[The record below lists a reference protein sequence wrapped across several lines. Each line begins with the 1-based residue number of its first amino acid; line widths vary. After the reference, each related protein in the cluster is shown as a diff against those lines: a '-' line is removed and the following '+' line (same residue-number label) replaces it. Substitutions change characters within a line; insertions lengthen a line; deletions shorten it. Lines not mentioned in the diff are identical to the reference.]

1 MPFSL
6 CALLKKLILINR
18 LEIPFAIHG
27 HGTIAAF
34 DTVLSRKPP
43 DVDRSRFQPHEF
55 SDETPIRHAAGIEAP
70 TAAGPA
76 FMTALDPHRAALALA
91 IPVAAALICAGLI
104 VLLRP
109 LLQRY
114 ALARPNARSS
124 HVTPTPQG
132 GGIAVMAATAV
143 AAVLVGLL
151 WAPGLGSAIPIVL
164 AAAFFLAAVGMI
176 DDLRPIP
183 VVPRLALQFAVITLL
198 FATVPPQLRILESLP
213 LWLERAVMIVG
224 LLWFVNLVNFMDGL
238 DWMTVAEMLPMTVA
252 LAAFA
257 FLGEAP
263 SEVLPIALALAGA
276 LLGFAPFNRP
286 VARLFLGDVGS
297 LPIGLLTGWCLI
309 EMASRQHF
317 AAALLLPLYYLAD
330 ATITLFRRMAARER
344 FWDAHRS
351 HFYQRATDN
360 GFSVRRVV
368 TELFLLNLVLAGLA
382 TISIAAGS
390 TRVDL
395 ATLVLGAFGVMIVLA
410 RFSRSPNG

>member
-1 MPFSL
+1 MIGRPL
-6 CALLKKLILINR
+6 
-18 LEIPFAIHG
+18 
-27 HGTIAAF
+27 
-34 DTVLSRKPP
+34 

-55 SDETPIRHAAGIEAP
+55 SDETPNRYAAGINAP
-70 TAAGPA
+70 AATGYF
-76 FMTALDPHRAALALA
+76 FMTTLDPHRAALALV

-104 VLLRP
+104 VVLRP

-132 GGIAVMAATAV
+132 GGIAVITATAIAV
-143 AAVLVGLL
+143 ALTALLGTPDLGLT
-151 WAPGLGSAIPIVL
+151 IPVVL
-164 AAAFFLAAVGMI
+164 AAASCLAAVGMI

-183 VVPRLALQFAVITLL
+183 VVPRLALQFAVVALLIATL
-198 FATVPPQLRILESLP
+198 PPQMRIFEAIPIS
-213 LWLERAVMIVG
+213 LERALLILG

-238 DWMTVAEMLPMTVA
+238 DWMTVAEMLPITTA

-257 FLGEAP
+257 LFGEAP
-263 SEVLPIALALAGA
+263 PEVLPIALALAGA

-297 LPIGLLTGWCLI
+297 LPIGLVTGWCLI
-309 EMASRQHF
+309 ELASRQHF

-330 ATITLFRRMAARER
+330 ATITLFRRVAAGER

-351 HFYQRATDN
+351 HFYQRATN
-360 GFSVRRVV
+360 HGFSVRRVIADV
-368 TELFLLNLVLAGLA
+368 FLLNLVLAGLA
-382 TISIAAGS
+382 AISIAAGS

-395 ATLVLGAFGVMIVLA
+395 ATLALGALGVTIVLV
-410 RFSRSPNG
+410 RFSRVRTD